1 MVPFRASGVEF
12 FKYKLLVDYFTPG
25 ESTLFPADALSR
37 EELCTL
43 HFLISN
49 TVDPRNRG
57 DEHQTCIH
65 QSKLP
70 LEL

>member
-1 MVPFRASGVEF
+1 MVPFRAAGTEF
-12 FKYKLLVDYFTPG
+12 YKYKLLVDYFTPG
-25 ESTLFPADALSR
+25 EKLLFPADALTK

-43 HFLISN
+43 HFLLSN
-49 TVDPRNRG
+49 TVDPRSRG
-57 DEHQTCIH
+57 DEQQTCIH